1 MTVRYLD
8 QIDIKDKRVLIRVD
22 FNVPYDKQMHITDDT
37 RITATL
43 PTIEYCLE
51 HQCRI
56 ILVSHL
62 GRPKGVVDPH
72 KSLAPVAE
80 RLSHI
85 LKRPVHF
92 IKDEIGEPARKA
104 LAELKHGEIALLE
117 NIRFYPGETK
127 NDIELGKNLASLAD
141 VYINDAFA
149 AAHRA
154 HSSNESVTKYIPVS
168 AAGFL
173 LKNEIEYFRKALLDP
188 AKPVATIIG
197 GVKISTKI
205 DAILN
210 MLPKVDY
217 ILIGGGMAFTF
228 LKAMG
233 YSIGKSVC
241 EDDFIDTALD
251 IMASAQKHG
260 VKIILPSDVI
270 VAPSFDDPSTILT
283 TDISAIPADM
293 QGVDIGDKSVKSFIE
308 VLEKCETVIWNGPVG
323 AFETPEFAGGTF
335 AIAKALAG
343 MKCMS
348 LIGGGDTGA
357 AVNQSGYADCMTY
370 ISTGGGAF
378 LELLEGK
385 ELPGIT
391 ALDK

>member
-1 MTVRYLD
+1 MTVRYID
-8 QIDIKDKRVLIRVD
+8 QIDIKDKKVLLRVD
-22 FNVPYDKQMHITDDT
+22 FNVPYDKDMNITDDT
-37 RITATL
+37 RITATV
-43 PTIEYCLE
+43 PTIEYCLKNNS
-51 HQCRI
+51 RI

-62 GRPKGVVDPH
+62 GRPKGVVDPK

-80 RLSHI
+80 KLSQI
-85 LKRPVHF
+85 LGRPVHF
-92 IKDEIGEPARKA
+92 IREEIGEPARKA
-104 LAELKHGEIALLE
+104 LGEMKSGDIALLE

-127 NDIELGKNLASLAD
+127 NDEILGKNLASLAD

-149 AAHRA
+149 TAHRA

-173 LKNEIEYFRKALLDP
+173 LKNEIEYFRKALQHP
-188 AKPVATIIG
+188 EKPVAAIIG
-197 GVKISTKI
+197 GVKVSTKI

-210 MLPKVDY
+210 MLPQVDY

-228 LKAMG
+228 LKAQG
-233 YSIGKSVC
+233 YAIGKSVC

-260 VKIILPSDVI
+260 VKIILPTDVV
-270 VAPSFDDPSTILT
+270 VARSFDDPSEIKTVGIT
-283 TDISAIPADM
+283 GIPDDM
-293 QGVDIGDKSVKSFIE
+293 QGVDIGANSVREFVNILKTC
-308 VLEKCETVIWNGPVG
+308 KTVIWNGPVG
-323 AFETPEFAGGTF
+323 AFETPEFASGTF
-335 AIAKALAG
+335 SIAEALAG
-343 MKCMS
+343 MNCMS

-357 AVNQSGYADCMTY
+357 AINLSGYADKMTY

-391 ALDK
+391 ALDR